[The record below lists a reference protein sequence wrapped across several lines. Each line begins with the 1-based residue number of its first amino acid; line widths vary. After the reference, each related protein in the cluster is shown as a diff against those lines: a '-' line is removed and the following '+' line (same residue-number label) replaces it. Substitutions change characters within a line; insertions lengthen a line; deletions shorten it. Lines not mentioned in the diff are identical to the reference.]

1 MSHTVGEF
9 MTRSPHSV
17 GLHMTLADAHAL
29 MREFRIRH
37 LPVLEGGKLVG
48 MVSERDLHLI
58 ETLRDV
64 KPREVEV
71 DDAMSPEPFVVSEDA
86 PLEDVA
92 LEMWKHKYG
101 SAVVMSGRK
110 IAGVFT
116 TTDALRALATLL
128 KRERRTTPRPAAKK
142 VPRTRGA
149 R

>member
-1 MSHTVGEF
+1 

-101 SAVVMSGRK
+101 SAVVMSGRARGSQK